1 MSSPILT
8 FGLGLVLL
16 VLFGFYLASDDP
28 RRKRI
33 VGLVLTV
40 FICAFA
46 VESFLPL
53 STKIRLGLD
62 LKGGTSFLMR
72 LVTEKDDKGETK
84 KITPDMLDQAVETI
98 RKRVDQFGT
107 SEPVISPQ
115 YPDRILV
122 QIPGLT
128 SANVDEARHQL
139 QKVAKLEFK
148 LVHPESASLIPQIE
162 AGTAITPPGY
172 RIQTEK
178 SDKPNT
184 PGIKLLVKQR
194 PEMTGESIKAA
205 YPQFN
210 GMAYSVSMEFTREGT
225 KQFAK
230 VTGENVGNLLAIV
243 LDGEVQ
249 SAPRIN
255 GPIDQ
260 GRAEIT
266 GQFTDVEVRNLASVL
281 ENPLQTPVAIDDTR
295 SVSATLGSDSIRSGI
310 LAGLVGLLVVS
321 LAVLIYYRAAGVI
334 ALVGLVVNM
343 IILFGVMSLFN
354 FVLTL
359 PGIAGIILTVG
370 MAVDANV
377 LIYERLREELA
388 AGKSFTTAIDAAF
401 EKAFS
406 AIFDANVTTL
416 ITAAILFWKA
426 TGPVKGFAV
435 TLTVGVIASVFA
447 ALVVTRV
454 LFSWLTHLGWLK
466 EVRMA
471 NLLHKPNFD
480 FLGKR
485 KIAALISITL
495 LLGSIAIFAIRGE
508 RNFGI
513 DFRGGDLLRLSMT
526 QPVAENDAR
535 EALKMDDVV
544 VQKETSGDKDF
555 LQIRGPFDSS
565 AKITKTL
572 QEKFPQAGLVSVQN
586 DRVGAVVGKQL
597 AINSAIALGLGMLGI
612 LVYVTLRFEFSFALG
627 ALVALIH
634 DVVITAGVFS
644 LFGREFSLV
653 MVGAILTI
661 AGYSINDTIVVY
673 DRIREGLR
681 SGRKGSVESIMN
693 ASINETL
700 NRTILTGGATLF
712 SMIGLYFLG
721 GQALNDFAFA
731 ILIGILVGTYS
742 SVYIASPVVLWWSK
756 IKGEALDRQIKKSDT
771 TQIAVQ
777 H

>member
-16 VLFGFYLASDDP
+16 ALFGFYLASDDP
-28 RRKRI
+28 RRKR
-33 VGLVLTV
+33 VAGLVLTL

-46 VESFLPL
+46 IESFLPL
-53 STKIRLGLD
+53 SAKIRLGLD

-72 LVTEKDDKGETK
+72 LVSENDDKGEAK

-128 SANVDEARHQL
+128 SANVDEARQQL

-148 LVHPESASLIPQIE
+148 LVHPESESLIAQIE

-178 SDKPNT
+178 SDKPGT

-194 PEMTGESIKAA
+194 PEMTGEGIKAA

-210 GMAYSVSMEFTREGT
+210 GMAYSVSMEFTREGA
-225 KQFAK
+225 KQFAR

-266 GQFTDVEVRNLASVL
+266 GHFTDVEVRTLASVL

-321 LAVLIYYRAAGVI
+321 LAVLIYYRTAGVI
-334 ALVGLVVNM
+334 ALIGLVVNM

-388 AGKSFTTAIDAAF
+388 AGKSFTAAIDAAF

-471 NLLHKPNFD
+471 NLLHKPSFD

-485 KIAALISITL
+485 KIAAMVSLTLIV
-495 LLGSIAIFAIRGE
+495 GSIAIFAIRGE

-526 QPVAENDAR
+526 QPVSENDAR
-535 EALKMDDVV
+535 EALKMGDIV

-565 AKITKTL
+565 AKIAQTL

-644 LFGREFSLV
+644 LVGREFSLV

-721 GQALNDFAFA
+721 GEALNDFAFA

-756 IKGEALDRQIKKSDT
+756 IKGEALDREIKKSDT

>member
-33 VGLVLTV
+33 AGLVLTV
-40 FICAFA
+40 FIVAFSI
-46 VESFLPL
+46 ESFLPL
-53 STKIRLGLD
+53 ETKIRLGLD

-72 LVTEKDDKGETK
+72 LVEEKDDKGETRAISK
-84 KITPDMLDQAVETI
+84 DMLDQAVETI

-107 SEPVISPQ
+107 SEPVITTQ
-115 YPDRILV
+115 GTNRILV

-128 SANVDEARHQL
+128 SENVQQARDQL
-139 QKVAKLEFK
+139 GKVAKLEFK
-148 LVHPESASLIPQIE
+148 LVHEQSASLIPEIE

-172 RIQTEK
+172 RIQVSKPEEK
-178 SDKPNT
+178 GKP
-184 PGIKLLVKQR
+184 GQKYLIKQR
-194 PEMTGESIKAA
+194 PEMTGEAIKAA
-205 YPQFN
+205 YPQFD
-210 GMAYSVSMEFTREGT
+210 GMKYSVSLEFTKAGT
-225 KQFAK
+225 KQFADL
-230 VTGENVGNLLAIV
+230 TGKNVHRQLAIV

-249 SAPRIN
+249 SAPVIQ
-255 GPIDQ
+255 D
-260 GRAEIT
+260 AIT
-266 GQFTDVEVRNLASVL
+266 GGHATITGNFTDSEVRTLASVL
-281 ENPLQTPVAIDDTR
+281 ENPLQAPVAIDDTR
-295 SVSATLGSDSIRSGI
+295 SVSATLGSDSIRSGV
-310 LAGLVGLLVVS
+310 LAGLVGLVVVA
-321 LAVLIYYRAAGVI
+321 LGVLIYYRAAGVI
-334 ALVGLVVNM
+334 ALIGLLVNM
-343 IILFGVMSLFN
+343 VILFGVMSLFN

-377 LIYERLREELA
+377 LIYERLREEIATGKTLA
-388 AGKSFTTAIDAAF
+388 TALEAAF

-426 TGPVKGFAV
+426 TGPVQGFAV

-454 LFSWLTHLGWLK
+454 LFSWLIHFGWLK
-466 EVRMA
+466 EVKMA
-471 NLLHKPNFD
+471 NLLKHPNFD

-485 KIAALISITL
+485 KIAVIVSLTLI
-495 LLGSIAIFAIRGE
+495 LGSIAIFAIRGE
-508 RNFGI
+508 KNFGI

-526 QPVAENDAR
+526 QPISENDAR
-535 EALKMDDVV
+535 EAIRMDDVV
-544 VQKETSGDKDF
+544 VQKETAGSKEF
-555 LQIRGPFDSS
+555 LQIRSPFDTST
-565 AKITKTL
+565 AIAKTL

-586 DRVGAVVGKQL
+586 DRVGGQVGNQL
-597 AINSAIALGLGMLGI
+597 AINSAVALGLGMLGI
-612 LVYVTLRFEFSFALG
+612 LIYVTLRFEFSFALG
-627 ALVALIH
+627 AVVALIH

-721 GQALNDFAFA
+721 GKALNDFAFA

-742 SVYIASPVVLWWSK
+742 SVCIASPVVLWWSK
-756 IKGEALDRQIKKSDT
+756 LKGEALDRQIKKSDS